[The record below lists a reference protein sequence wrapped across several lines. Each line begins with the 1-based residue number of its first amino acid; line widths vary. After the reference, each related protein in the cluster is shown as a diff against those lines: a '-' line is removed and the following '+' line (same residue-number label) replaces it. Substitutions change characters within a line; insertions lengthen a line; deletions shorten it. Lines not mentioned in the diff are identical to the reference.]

1 MREVAEGLMYF
12 LACVGASMGTR
23 DSGVRPLRVPVA
35 MLLRRVLVDAEGRE
49 ADEGAGEG
57 KQECDDGSRGEG

>member
-12 LACVGASMGTR
+12 LGCVGASMGTR

-35 MLLRRVLVDAEGRE
+35 TLLRRMDVQVNSSYKLALRM
-49 ADEGAGEG
+49 
-57 KQECDDGSRGEG
+57 